1 MNTNQIDS
9 RFHHVIGLQ
18 GSWYLEAGLG
28 LEGGEGARESSGLD
42 EGGDGGDHRGP
53 RAGGRG
59 QRRGWA
65 AVATRLRRRLEG
77 GREQGSGR

>member
-28 LEGGEGARESSGLD
+28 LEGGEGAWESGGLD

-53 RAGGRG
+53 RLIYNARHGFIINRKLYI
-59 QRRGWA
+59 
-65 AVATRLRRRLEG
+65 VV
-77 GREQGSGR
+77 

>member
-28 LEGGEGARESSGLD
+28 LEGGEGARESGGLD

-53 RAGGRG
+53 RAGGG
-59 QRRGWA
+59 GSGAAGPPSRRW
-65 AVATRLRRRLEG
+65 RRLEG

>member
-28 LEGGEGARESSGLD
+28 LEGGEGARESGGLDEGGD

-53 RAGGRG
+53 RAGGG
-59 QRRGWA
+59 GSS
-65 AVATRLRRRLEG
+65 VAGPPSNLRAF
-77 GREQGSGR
+77 

>member
-1 MNTNQIDS
+1 
-9 RFHHVIGLQ
+9 VIGLQ

-28 LEGGEGARESSGLD
+28 LEGGEGARESGGLD
-42 EGGDGGDHRGP
+42 EGGDGGDH
-53 RAGGRG
+53 
-59 QRRGWA
+59 RGWA

>member
-28 LEGGEGARESSGLD
+28 LEGGEGARESGGLD
-42 EGGDGGDHRGP
+42 EGGDGGNHRGP
-53 RAGGRG
+53 RAGAG
-59 QRRGWA
+59 A
-65 AVATRLRRRLEG
+65 AARLRRRLEG